1 MAITEPETKLST
13 TTTHPHPTPAMPKTK
28 VWTSIDIDLKWK
40 ECPPGPPD
48 CGLLHD
54 NMSLMWGKFKDLV
67 DELQM
72 EMDKNEF
79 EFEELKF
86 NLNEQLEVL
95 RNSKARFTMELN
107 EAIANMKAA

>member
-1 MAITEPETKLST
+1 MAY
-13 TTTHPHPTPAMPKTK
+13 PTPKINNEK
-28 VWTSIDIDLKWK
+28 VWTSVDINLKWK

-54 NMSLMWGKFKDLV
+54 TMSLMWGKFKDLV
-67 DELQM
+67 DELQQ

-79 EFEELKF
+79 EFQELKT

-107 EAIANMKAA
+107 EAIANMRSTQELMGEKLQEKA